1 MDKLSDYILQMGQ
14 AARQASRYL
23 ATLSTATKNEALLS
37 IADEVD
43 KQHAF
48 ILEANQIDMSRGEEA
63 DLSASLL
70 DRMLLTPELL
80 NSLAQDIR
88 NVVGLPD
95 PVGADLEGKMLAN
108 GLRLTHRRIPIGV
121 IGVVYE
127 ARPNVTL
134 DIASLCLKTG
144 NAVILRGGSDIQHSN
159 QALIQVIHAGLERV
173 NVATPSIQSIEDTDR
188 DLVRQLLQLDD
199 YVDMIIPRG
208 GGALHALCR
217 EQATMPVITGGI
229 GICHFFVDESV
240 VQEGALDVIENAKV
254 QRPSVCNALD
264 TLLIHRSIASEFIPK
279 VVERMAQ
286 CKVELRLTPDAMAT
300 LNGHPSTACI
310 QAAGENDFATEWMD
324 LILGIKIVDTLEEAI
339 THIQDHS
346 LDHSDGILTNNMANA
361 RRFVDSINSSAVFV
375 NASTRFNDG
384 GQFGMGAEVAV
395 STQKLH
401 ARGPLGLE
409 ALTTYKWIVEGDMH
423 VRS

>member
-1 MDKLSDYILQMGQ
+1 MDKLSAYILQMGQ
-14 AARQASRYL
+14 AARQASRFL
-23 ATLSTATKNEALLS
+23 ATLPTAAKNDALLS
-37 IADEVD
+37 IAEEVD
-43 KQHAF
+43 RQHDL
-48 ILEANQIDMSRGEEA
+48 ILDANRIDMTRGKEA
-63 DLSASLL
+63 GLSASLL
-70 DRMLLTPELL
+70 DRMLLNPDRLA
-80 NSLAQDIR
+80 NLAQDIR
-88 NVVGLPD
+88 NVVRLPD
-95 PVGADLEGKMLAN
+95 PVGADQEGKLLAS
-108 GLRLTHRRIPIGV
+108 GLRLTNRRIPIGV

-159 QALIQVIHAGLERV
+159 RALMQVIHAGLERV
-173 NVATPSIQSIEDTDR
+173 NVATQAIQSIEDTDR
-188 DLVRQLLQLDD
+188 DLVRQLLQMDD

-240 VQEGALDVIENAKV
+240 AQEGALNVIENAKV

-264 TLLIHRSIASEFIPK
+264 TLLVHRAIAAEFIPK
-279 VVERMAQ
+279 VVARMAT
-286 CKVELRLTPDAMAT
+286 CNVELRLTPDAMAT
-300 LNGHPSTACI
+300 LNGRPHTACI
-310 QAAGENDFATEWMD
+310 QEAGAKDFATEWMD
-324 LILGIKIVDTLEEAI
+324 LILGIKVVDSLEEAI
-339 THIQDHS
+339 AHIQDHS
-346 LDHSDGILTNNMANA
+346 LDHSDGILTNNMAHA
-361 RRFVDSINSSAVFV
+361 RRFVDAVNSSAVFV

-423 VRS
+423 VRP

>member
-1 MDKLSDYILQMGQ
+1 MDTISPSLLQMGQ

-23 ATLSTATKNEALLS
+23 ATLSTATKNDALRS
-37 IADEVD
+37 IAAEVD
-43 KQHAF
+43 KQHVP
-48 ILEANQIDMSRGEEA
+48 ILEANRLDMARGEEA
-63 DLSASLL
+63 GLAASLL
-70 DRMLLTPELL
+70 DRMLLTPERLTG
-80 NSLAQDIR
+80 LAQDIR

-95 PVGADLEGKMLAN
+95 PVGADLEGKLLPN
-108 GLRLTHRRIPIGV
+108 GLRLTHRRIPLGV

-159 QALIQVIHAGLERV
+159 RALLQVIQAGLEHV
-173 NVATPSIQSIEDTDR
+173 HVAPQAIQGIEDPDR
-188 DLVRQLLQLDD
+188 DLVRQLLQMDA

-229 GICHFFVDESV
+229 GICHFFVDASV
-240 VQEGALDVIENAKV
+240 AQEKALDVIVNAKT

-264 TLLIHRSIASEFIPK
+264 TLLIHRAIAAEFIPK
-279 VVERMAQ
+279 VVERMAA
-286 CKVELRLTPDAMAT
+286 CNVEMRLTPDALAT
-300 LNGHPSTACI
+300 LSNHQHTAWV
-310 QAAGENDFATEWMD
+310 QEAGADDFATEWMD
-324 LILGIKIVDTLEEAI
+324 LILGIRIVDTLEEAI

-346 LDHSDGILTNNMANA
+346 LDHSDGILTNNLVNA
-361 RRFVDSINSSAVFV
+361 RRFVDAVNSSAVFV

-423 VRS
+423 VRA